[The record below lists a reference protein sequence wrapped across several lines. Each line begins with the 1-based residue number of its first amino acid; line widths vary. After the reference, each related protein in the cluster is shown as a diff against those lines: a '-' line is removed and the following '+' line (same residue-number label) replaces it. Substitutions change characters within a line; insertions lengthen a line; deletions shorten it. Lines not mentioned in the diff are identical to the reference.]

1 MSAKAEADAELG
13 MLEEELPHGPEGA
26 AEAEE
31 FIAEAEAD
39 EHEDQAEHDERHDED
54 EEHEQAPDIAAE
66 GASGLGEAGMRE
78 PQASPEHPMSARISE
93 PQRARFQR
101 PMRRGGRPQRG
112 GSARSAS
119 TINRHQQQRRPQLI
133 SEMLKAGEEII
144 VQIAKEPL
152 GKKGARITSHV
163 ALPGRFLVYMP
174 TVDHIG
180 VSRRIGSA
188 EERSRLRRLVTE
200 AKGTFPG
207 GFIVRTAAAGA
218 TDDEIR
224 SRRRIPRPHLGHD
237 SHAAPSSATRLRCCI
252 AT

>member
-1 MSAKAEADAELG
+1 MGKNTWQNTKKDTEKSTAENTRGTRRVEGEAH
-13 MLEEELPHGPEGA
+13 EEFHEA
-26 AEAEE
+26 AEAPH
-31 FIAEAEAD
+31 AG
-39 EHEDQAEHDERHDED
+39 
-54 EEHEQAPDIAAE
+54 E
-66 GASGLGEAGMRE
+66 GQ
-78 PQASPEHPMSARISE
+78 PPTSARISE
-93 PQRARFQR
+93 QPRARFQR

-112 GSARSAS
+112 GRRPGGRPHQAPQHGHP
-119 TINRHQQQRRPQLI
+119 RHEQHRRPQLI

-174 TVDHIG
+174 TVDHVG

-188 EERSRLRRLVTE
+188 EDRSRLRRLVNE

-207 GFIVRTAAAGA
+207 GFIVRTAAVGS
-218 TDDEIR
+218 ER
-224 SRRRIPRPHLGHD
+224 RRNSHRRRIPR
-237 SHAAPSSATRLRCCI
+237 AAPGTRFAPPPSSAARLPCST